1 MDGRGEG
8 GLSRAAIAALDVGV
22 VVIGADG
29 RVLDAN
35 DAAVSIVG
43 IPRDELIGQRA
54 PAANRMAFWEDGTP
68 VTTETSRGLR
78 ALCEGVPF
86 RDAVM
91 RLTGGGVPDQWVSA
105 TYAPLRSADGEV
117 DGVVMSI
124 VDVTERR
131 RVEAAVLEE
140 RDRAR
145 RYVDMAGTMMLALD
159 DAGRVTL
166 INQKAM
172 AVLGYT
178 EEELLGRDWIDTVI
192 PVEERVPVRAAL
204 EQLFRDEVEP
214 VAYYENS
221 VVTKAG
227 ERRTIAWHNSID
239 RDEHGAVV
247 ATLSSGEDVTER
259 RRDERAI
266 AHMAYHD
273 RLTGLANR
281 AQVDE
286 YLSRAIA
293 LAHRSGEAV
302 AVLFM
307 DLDRFKMVNDS
318 LGHAAG
324 DTLLEMVAA
333 RLGAITR
340 ESDIL
345 ARHAGD
351 EFLLVLTGLRGD
363 PRTDVDAVV
372 DKLRHAMADPF
383 TIAGAE
389 FQIGL
394 SIGVSIFPDDAE
406 EPEEL
411 LKNADGAM
419 YQAKAAGRDG
429 VAFFTPGGEDPRTRL
444 SMTTRLR
451 RALAEEQFVLH
462 YQPIFRLDD
471 GGVDSVEALLRWCD
485 PREGLVPPGRFIQ
498 LAEDTG
504 LMGPIGDWVI
514 DQVCRQA
521 HAWNEAG
528 LWQRVSFNVSPRQL
542 RAGADVAGRLAAGL
556 EATRV
561 RPGSIVVELTESAA
575 MADEAATRNALQ
587 SLRELGVQLAIDDF
601 GAGYSSLGRL
611 RTLAVQ
617 QLKIDRAF
625 LRDVPGDGASA
636 TIVRAVI
643 GLARGLGMATVA
655 EGVETAAQRDFLCIE
670 ECPLAQGFHLAR
682 PMPAD
687 QATALLLARLEA
699 GQPQRPA

>member
-43 IPRDELIGQRA
+43 LPRDELIGQRV
-54 PAANRMAFWEDGTP
+54 PAASRMAYWEDGTP
-68 VTTETSRGLR
+68 VTPETSRGLR
-78 ALCEGVPF
+78 TLREGAPF

-105 TYAPLRSADGEV
+105 TYAPLRSAGGEV

-204 EQLFRDEVEP
+204 GQLFKDEVDP

-227 ERRTIAWHNSID
+227 ERRTIAWHNSVD
-239 RDEHGAVV
+239 RDASGAVV
-247 ATLSSGEDVTER
+247 ATLSSGDDVTDR
-259 RRDERAI
+259 RRDEREI
-266 AHMAYHD
+266 SHMAYHD

-281 AQVDE
+281 ALVDQ

-293 LAHRSGEAV
+293 AAQRSGEAV

-324 DTLLEMVAA
+324 DRLLEMVAE
-333 RLGAITR
+333 RLSAITR
-340 ESDIL
+340 ESDML

-363 PRTDVDAVV
+363 PRADVDAVV
-372 DKLRHAMADPF
+372 DKLLAAVADPF

-394 SIGVSIFPDDAE
+394 SIGVSVFPDDAD

-419 YQAKAAGRDG
+419 YQAKVAGRNRA
-429 VAFFTPGGEDPRTRL
+429 AFFTPGGEDPRRRL

-462 YQPIFRLDD
+462 YQPIFNLDD
-471 GGVDSVEALLRWCD
+471 GAVDSVEALLRWSD
-485 PREGLVPPGRFIQ
+485 PHEGLMPPGRFIQ

-504 LMGPIGDWVI
+504 LMGPIGSWVI
-514 DQVCRQA
+514 DEVCRQA
-521 HAWNEAG
+521 HAWKLAG
-528 LWQRVSFNVSPRQL
+528 LSSRVSFNLSPRQL
-542 RAGADVAGRLAAGL
+542 RSGADVAARLGDGLQAGGVSP
-556 EATRV
+556 E
-561 RPGSIVVELTESAA
+561 SIVVELTESAA
-575 MADEAATRNALQ
+575 MADEAGTRNSLQAL
-587 SLRELGVQLAIDDF
+587 RDLGVQLAIDDF

-655 EGVETAAQRDFLCIE
+655 EGVETAAQHEFLCAE
-670 ECPLAQGFHLAR
+670 DCPLAQGFHLAR

-687 QATALLLARLEA
+687 QATVLLLARLEA